1 MTKNYAIVKDGKVV
15 NVVLWDGKTKWS
27 GSKTAVEITGNAGI
41 GWDYS
46 DGVFTDNRPA
56 VEISE

>member
-1 MTKNYAIVKDGKVV
+1 MSKKYAIVKDGKVV
-15 NVVLWDGKTKWS
+15 NVVVWDGKTKWS

-56 VEISE
+56 EEISE

>member
-1 MTKNYAIVKDGKVV
+1 MSKKYAIIKDGKVA

-27 GSKTAVEITGNAGI
+27 GSKSAVEITGEAGI
-41 GWDYS
+41 GWDYA

-56 VEISE
+56 PVIEE